1 MEFCLPSPE
10 NVGRLASEKRRMAR
24 GIFTGN
30 ARRAESQPSLLSSLR
45 GNQREISRHV
55 FWLVSRRGGKKF
67 PARFPCA
74 FPRFAQWLRARTLR
88 TITEARPR
96 PILTDFRL
104 PENVA
109 AGFNA
114 GCRIKKNPHENELP
128 MMKIADSRECQ
139 TFFGDFFAECL
150 REISSV
156 RNIFQFLPP

>member
-1 MEFCLPSPE
+1 MPPVSGKRGEARERKKAHGARDFYGKRAPCRIATKPSVFLAREPKG
-10 NVGRLASEKRRMAR
+10 NFQARLLACVPTGRE
-24 GIFTGN
+24 
-30 ARRAESQPSLLSSLR
+30 
-45 GNQREISRHV
+45 
-55 FWLVSRRGGKKF
+55 KF
-67 PARFPCA
+67 PDRFPCA

-128 MMKIADSRECQ
+128 MMKIADGRECQ

-150 REISSV
+150 REISSA
-156 RNIFQFLPP
+156 RNIFRFLPP

>member
-1 MEFCLPSPE
+1 MPPVFGKRGEARERKKAHGARDFYVKRAPCRIATKPSAFLARESKGNFQTRLLACVPT
-10 NVGRLASEKRRMAR
+10 GR
-24 GIFTGN
+24 
-30 ARRAESQPSLLSSLR
+30 
-45 GNQREISRHV
+45 
-55 FWLVSRRGGKKF
+55 KKF

-150 REISSV
+150 REISSA
-156 RNIFQFLPP
+156 RNIFRFLPP